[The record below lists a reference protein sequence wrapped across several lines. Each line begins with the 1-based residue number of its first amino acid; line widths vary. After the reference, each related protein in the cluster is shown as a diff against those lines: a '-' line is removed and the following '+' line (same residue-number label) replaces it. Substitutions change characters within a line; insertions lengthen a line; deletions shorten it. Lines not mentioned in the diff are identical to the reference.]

1 MDKLN
6 EHWFFKFKLHHLT
19 FWAVYHFSWWAVF
32 EGSIANAIDNI
43 TNPPYTVKYAFYVVI
58 QALGVYFCLYY
69 LIPRFLEKRKYWTF
83 LSLMILTVAGMS
95 TVIASGY
102 LLTSELFNIPMAELF
117 KVDDPSLWLFIKSN
131 SLPSC
136 IGAMTLGMSI
146 KLAKNYLQSQQKQ
159 QELEK
164 EKLETELKFLR
175 SQFNPHFLFNTI
187 NSIFVLINRDQVQ
200 ASDSLAKF
208 SSLLRYQLY
217 ECNEKEIPLNRELA
231 YLESFIE
238 LEKLRL
244 DHNFEIRVSLPTDQA
259 GNLNIAPFLLM
270 PFVENA
276 FKHVSKK
283 PDHVNW
289 IKIDVSLEG
298 EELHY
303 QVSNSVSNESKANDA
318 VEFSGLGLKNVER
331 RLNLLYPGRHEFIT
345 KKDESA
351 YLVQLKLKLSPLKEL
366 HTKLAMKTP

>member
-6 EHWFFKFKLHHLT
+6 NHWFFKYKLHHLA
-19 FWAVYHFSWWAVF
+19 FWAVYHFSWWVLF
-32 EGSIANAIDNI
+32 EGSVGNTIDNI
-43 TNPPYTVKYAFYVVI
+43 TNPPFTVKYLFYVVI

-69 LIPRFLEKRKYWTF
+69 LVPRFLVKRKYGQF
-83 LSLMILTVAGMS
+83 IGLMMLSIVVMS
-95 TVIASGY
+95 IAIASGY
-102 LLTSELFNIPMAELF
+102 LLSSFIFDTPLEELFNVEN
-117 KVDDPSLWLFIKSN
+117 PSLWLFIKSN
-131 SLPSC
+131 SLPSS
-136 IGAMTLGMSI
+136 IGAMTMGMSI
-146 KLAKNYLQSQQKQ
+146 KLAKNYLQSQQRQ

-164 EKLETELKFLR
+164 EKLATELKFLR

-187 NSIFVLINRDQVQ
+187 NSIFVLINRDSVQ

-244 DHNFEIRVSLPTDQA
+244 DQRFEIRVSLPTNQA

-283 PDHVNW
+283 ADHINW
-289 IKIDVSLEG
+289 IKIDVSLNG
-298 EELHY
+298 EELLY
-303 QVSNSVSNESKANDA
+303 QVSNSVTDEARANEVVDYG
-318 VEFSGLGLKNVER
+318 GLGLQNVER
-331 RLNLLYPGRHEFIT
+331 RLNLLYPGRHELMVEKGST
-345 KKDESA
+345 A
-351 YLVQLKLKLSPLKEL
+351 YAVKLKLKLSAAKEL
-366 HTKLAMKTP
+366 HTELALKTP

>member
-102 LLTSELFNIPMAELF
+102 LLTSELFDIPMEELF

>member
-1 MDKLN
+1 MEKLN
-6 EHWFFKFKLHHLT
+6 NHWFFKFKLHHLA
-19 FWAVYHFSWWAVF
+19 FWAVYHFTWWSIF
-32 EGSIANAIDNI
+32 DGSITNALNNL
-43 TNPPYTVKYAFYVVI
+43 TNPPYTLKYAFYVVI

-69 LIPRFLEKRKYWTF
+69 LIPRFLVKRKYWQF
-83 LSLMILTVAGMS
+83 LSSIVLSIAVMS

-102 LLTSELFNIPMAELF
+102 LLAALLFDTTTEVLFNVEN
-117 KVDDPSLWLFIKSN
+117 DTLWLFIKSQ

-146 KLAKNYLQSQQKQ
+146 KLAKNYLQVQQRQ
-159 QELEK
+159 QVLEK
-164 EKLETELKFLR
+164 EKLATELKFLR

-200 ASDSLAKF
+200 ATDSLAKF

-244 DHNFEIRVSLPTDQA
+244 DKDFEIRVSLPKEQA

-283 PDHVNW
+283 PDHINW
-289 IKIDVSLEG
+289 IKIDISLSG
-298 EELHY
+298 QELNY
-303 QVSNSVSNESKANDA
+303 QISNSVSDEAKANDA
-318 VEFSGLGLKNVER
+318 VEYSGLGLKNVER
-331 RLNLLYPGRHEFIT
+331 RLNLLYPGCHELAIQQE
-345 KKDESA
+345 ESV
-351 YLVQLKLKLSPLKEL
+351 YLVKLTLQLSPASEL
-366 HTKLAMKTP
+366 HTNLAMQTP